1 MKKAV
6 ASSLLLF
13 VTFFFCSCE
22 KNEENQ
28 TTQEAQET
36 IEYYVE
42 YQAKYTVGHGNY
54 TTLHTTIS
62 YKTPNGVN
70 STTIDRGQDFS
81 VTVGPFKK
89 GDKTYISGNAPTNG
103 MTHSARS
110 AILVKKGDAP
120 FVQKAESTT
129 SLSCSYTINF

>member
-1 MKKAV
+1 MKKV
-6 ASSLLLF
+6 IYSSLLLF
-13 VTFFFCSCE
+13 STLLFFSCE

-28 TTQEAQET
+28 TTQEI

-42 YQAKYTVGHGNY
+42 YQAKYTISHGNY
-54 TTLHTTIS
+54 ATQHTTIS

-89 GDKTYISGNAPTNG
+89 GDITYISGNAPTTGTN
-103 MTHSARS
+103 HSARS

-129 SLSCSYTINF
+129 SLSCSYSINF